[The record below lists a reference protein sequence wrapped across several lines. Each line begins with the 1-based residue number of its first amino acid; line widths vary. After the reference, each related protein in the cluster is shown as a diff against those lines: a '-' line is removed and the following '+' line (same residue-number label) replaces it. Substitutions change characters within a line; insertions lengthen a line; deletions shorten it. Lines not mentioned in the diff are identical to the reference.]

1 MPPVFRERPPIELVE
16 QVLKTFGLQNIS
28 DANWFSK
35 QQIHLKEF
43 EELLPQI
50 EPFYIPCKAKDYIHK
65 TINVNRAI
73 TILRQLLR
81 CYSANLT
88 SMEKSR
94 GGQKN
99 TWYQIQNDNK
109 SFVDLEDG
117 VIIDFS

>member
-16 QVLKTFGLQNIS
+16 LVLKTVGLQSIS

-35 QQIHLKEF
+35 PQIRLKEF
-43 EELLPQI
+43 EELLPQL
-50 EPFYIPCKAKDYIHK
+50 EPYYIPCKAKDYIHK
-65 TINVNRAI
+65 TLNVNRAI

-81 CYSANLT
+81 CYSDNLT

-99 TWYQIQNDNK
+99 TWYQILNDNK
-109 SFVDLEDG
+109 SFDSLSDG
-117 VIIDFS
+117 IIIDFS